1 MPMNSLKHSLS
12 PPELKLMCTC
22 TLFLFDYIFS
32 MYTETCNNDRCLE
45 IQECVLEDLLSAL
58 LRIHSETSS
67 LLKMGLER
75 KNMSYR

>member
-1 MPMNSLKHSLS
+1 MNSLKHSLS